1 MTPEARH
8 ALRRVATVWGVVAS
22 IELALW
28 WVLYRNRFYQPLW
41 MTPALLVVVVGIA
54 LTVHAVRVR
63 NRERREGDRRARA
76 NRRAGAAGRRAVR
89 TGAPTAAA

>member
-8 ALRRVATVWGVVAS
+8 ALRRVGTVWTVVAL

-41 MTPALLVVVVGIA
+41 ITPALLVVVIGVA
-54 LTVHAVRVR
+54 LTVQAVRVR
-63 NRERREGDRRARA
+63 NRERRAGDRRAQA
-76 NRRAGAAGRRAVR
+76 NRRAGAA
-89 TGAPTAAA
+89 

>member
-1 MTPEARH
+1 M
-8 ALRRVATVWGVVAS
+8 RRVAMVWGVVAS

-41 MTPALLVVVVGIA
+41 MTPALVMLVVGVV

-63 NRERREGDRRARA
+63 NRERRGGDRRAEA
-76 NRRAGAAGRRAVR
+76 NRRAGAA
-89 TGAPTAAA
+89 

>member
-8 ALRRVATVWGVVAS
+8 ALRRVGSVWAVAAL

-41 MTPALLVVVVGIA
+41 ATPALLVLVIGVA
-54 LTVHAVRVR
+54 ATVQAVRVR
-63 NRERREGDRRARA
+63 NRERRAGDRREAR
-76 NRRAGAAGRRAVR
+76 RRAGAA
-89 TGAPTAAA
+89 